1 MIRCNSLNVK
11 TMLRVIFL
19 FIILIPSSALA
30 ISFDGKFVQGHF
42 IIGKTQPKTEIWV
55 DKKKVKVTKD
65 GYFVFGIGRD
75 RKYDIIITSE
85 KDGKKTKTVKKV
97 QKREYRIQRIDGLPE
112 KKVTPPPE
120 VYERIKR
127 ENKIIADARAIE
139 SDLTFFKK
147 KFIAPLENAI
157 ITGVYG
163 SQRILNGKPKW
174 PHYGIDFA
182 AKEGTKIKA
191 MLDGTATMVEPDL
204 FYTGGTLIFDHGHGI
219 STLYMHMQKI
229 FVKKGQKV
237 KQGDIIGTVGST
249 GRSTGAHLDIRLNW
263 FGTRLDPMTVL
274 NLKN

>member
-1 MIRCNSLNVK
+1 
-11 TMLRVIFL
+11 MLRIIFL

-30 ISFDGKFVQGHF
+30 INFDGNFIQGHF
-42 IIGKTQPKTEIWV
+42 IIGKTQPKTEIWI

-75 RKYDIIITSE
+75 RKYDIIITSK
-85 KDGKKTKTVKKV
+85 KDGKKAKIVKKI
-97 QKREYRIQRIDGLPE
+97 QKRKYKIQRIDGLPE

-127 ENKIIADARAIE
+127 ENKIIAEARAIE
-139 SDLTFFKK
+139 SNLTFFKN

-182 AKEGTKIKA
+182 AKKGTKIKA
-191 MLDGTATMVEPDL
+191 MLDGTATMVENDL

-249 GRSTGAHLDIRLNW
+249 GRSTGAHLDVRLNW

>member
-1 MIRCNSLNVK
+1 MFKTSLKNIVFLTTILLSSNVFA
-11 TMLRVIFL
+11 VEFQ
-19 FIILIPSSALA
+19 
-30 ISFDGKFVQGHF
+30 GKFIQGHF
-42 IIGKTQPKTEIWV
+42 ILGKTHPDSKIWV
-55 DKKKVKVTKD
+55 DKRKVKITED

-75 RKYDIIITSE
+75 RKYDITIVKEHEGNKERI
-85 KDGKKTKTVKKV
+85 VKKV
-97 QKREYRIQRIDGLPE
+97 LKRKYKIQRIDGLEE
-112 KKVTPPPE
+112 KKVTPPKE

-127 ENKIIADARAIE
+127 ENKIIGDARSVE

-147 KFIAPLENAI
+147 KFINPLDKAI
-157 ITGVYG
+157 VTGVYG

-219 STLYMHMQKI
+219 STLYMHLKNI
-229 FVKKGQKV
+229 YVKNGQEV

-249 GRSTGAHLDIRLNW
+249 GRSTGPHLDVRLNW
-263 FGTRLDPMTVL
+263 FGTRLDPATVL
-274 NLKN
+274 NLN